1 MYSFPTRFK
10 LNFFHIAICTNYSSH
25 SIFVVSFSLQTVLL
39 TALHSR
45 PQVEVPDL
53 LERRWSGSRGVGDI
67 CPLRPRTLLS
77 GALHENV
84 SKGPSFIALQ
94 KLILVLNSKEAESHV
109 CTLNIFIAD
118 AYR

>member
-1 MYSFPTRFK
+1 MVVVYLYKLFFSFYLCGHFLPVLRPP
-10 LNFFHIAICTNYSSH
+10 H
-25 SIFVVSFSLQTVLL
+25 SPL
-39 TALHSR
+39 SR

-53 LERRWSGSRGVGDI
+53 LERRWSGSRGIGDI
-67 CPLRPRTLLS
+67 CPLWPRALLS